1 MKIQELNKKSKT
13 NLLTLN
19 NYRGEKKM
27 FKFTFNEELKKVNQL
42 CQDTIDILVTRT
54 EDKIKKLVEDFE
66 KFWGYEYQHQTKLSI
81 GFIGQYNA
89 GKSTLIKALT
99 GNSTVKISAEICT
112 DKVTEYS
119 WQDVLLLDTP
129 GIYAGNKEHDT
140 ITLEKISKCDLLV
153 FVVPNEL
160 FNPQGAEFF
169 QKVAKEMQRVGQMV
183 LLVNK
188 MSRESGQ
195 PDDLLSTIAQVIE
208 PHHPDDFYT
217 CFIDADSYLKAQD
230 PKYKKYQTNLLAKS
244 NFNYFLDSLQNLIN
258 KNELSARLVTPLHR
272 AVDILDKSLIF
283 LSTDDKR
290 TRDLLELL
298 RRKKIIIEASQI
310 RARNAYHSELNKFEH
325 EITMLAERI
334 ASKIDGNHQEEEIT
348 QEIAEVNKQINLL
361 SEKTLENL
369 QPILQSEVK
378 RLISKL
384 EELENS
390 SLNQSLI
397 EEIAMNLVDGK
408 QVNNPNIRNTADKIL
423 LQQGGKFV
431 QKVAEFSSTVSR
443 DLVYNLGKSIG
454 IKFKPFGAINTAKF
468 IRGLGPLIAG
478 AGVLLDVA
486 ITAKEQHEYAEFQ
499 RKLQQYR
506 TEIRKE
512 LRELAEKMRKD
523 YEFNIEQA
531 LVIYNEELDVIDTK
545 QKDLRNFDQSRLDI
559 LTQIDSKRQEI
570 KQEIRRLLKY

>member
-1 MKIQELNKKSKT
+1 LKT
-13 NLLTLN
+13 NFQTLN
-19 NYRGEKKM
+19 NYRGEKM
-27 FKFTFNEELKKVNQL
+27 FKFTFNEELKKVNKL

-54 EDKIKKLVEDFE
+54 EDDVEKLVEDFE
-66 KFWGYEYQHQTKLSI
+66 NFWRCEYQHRTKLSI
-81 GFIGQYNA
+81 AFIGQYNA

-119 WQDVLLLDTP
+119 WQDILLLDTP

-188 MSRESGQ
+188 MSRESGK

-208 PHHPDDFYT
+208 PHHPNDFYT

-230 PKYKKYQTNLLAKS
+230 PKYTKYQTNLLVKS
-244 NFNYFLDSLQNLIN
+244 NFNYFLDSLQKLIK
-258 KNELSARLVTPLHR
+258 KNQLSARLVTPLHH

-310 RARNAYHSELNKFEH
+310 RARNGYHSELNKFEH
-325 EITMLAERI
+325 EIIMLAERI

-348 QEIAEVNKQINLL
+348 QEISEVNKEINLL

-369 QPILQSEVK
+369 QSILQSELK

-408 QVNNPNIRNTADKIL
+408 QVNNPNLSNTVDNVL

-431 QKVAEFSSTVSR
+431 QKIGEFSSTVSR
-443 DLVYNLGKSIG
+443 DLVYNTGKSIG
-454 IKFKPFGAINTAKF
+454 IKFKPFGAINAAKF
-468 IRGLGPLIAG
+468 IRDLGPLITG
-478 AGVLLDVA
+478 AGVLLDVV
-486 ITAKEQHEYAEFQ
+486 ITAKQQHEYAEFQ
-499 RKLQQYR
+499 RNLQQCR
-506 TEIRKE
+506 TAKRKE

-531 LVIYNEELDVIDTK
+531 LIIYSEELDAIYTQ
-545 QKDLRNFDQSRLDI
+545 QKDLRDFNQSRLDI
-559 LTQIDSKRQEI
+559 IAQMESKRQEI